1 MTDVEAY
8 MWIMKSG
15 GPAVIG
21 HAMHEADVD
30 RFMASEWV
38 MTASD
43 GGIRSAHDY
52 RCRLAGWGSTTA
64 VCCES
69 GCGRTS

>member
-1 MTDVEAY
+1 MTDVDAY

-15 GPAVIG
+15 GSAVIG
-21 HAMHEADVD
+21 HAMHEPDVD
-30 RFMASEWV
+30 RFMASEWK

-52 RCRLAGWGSTTA
+52 RCRRGGSRSTTA
-64 VCCES
+64 VCCDS
-69 GCGRTS
+69 GYGRTS